1 MPSRILINSKLNILA
16 TADEVWRVISDWTLI
31 PQFWHGTRS
40 LSRNDDG
47 SFRIRFAFPAKGVL
61 KIEKMPT
68 KRLVKET
75 YTRGPFSGTKD
86 VSVTEGKDF
95 CTISSTWDIKLKFPY
110 TIFYK
115 KMKDHMIT
123 GTKGALNRI
132 RDYVMSMKD

>member
-1 MPSRILINSKLNILA
+1 MLPRKTFKTIMPAPNGDIGRY
-16 TADEVWRVISDWTLI
+16 
-31 PQFWHGTRS
+31 
-40 LSRNDDG
+40 DG
-47 SFRIRFAFPAKGVL
+47 SYRIRFAFPAKGVL

-75 YTRGPFSGTKD
+75 YMKGPFSGTKD

-95 CTISSTWDIKLKFPY
+95 CTLSSTWDIKLKFPY
-110 TIFYK
+110 TIFSK